1 MFIRLL
7 TGLLNA
13 SNHRKYLSLTIQ
25 KCASQPALFKLHPNN
40 YTQRSHYCPDAV
52 NLDRYVS

>member
-13 SNHRKYLSLTIQ
+13 SNHRKYLSLTVQ
-25 KCASQPALFKLHPNN
+25 KYTSQPAIFKLHPND
-40 YTQRSHYCPDAV
+40 YTQGSHYCPCAV